1 MMQHTIPIFQSFIF
15 LYFSFVFSLLFY
27 SDTTDFVLIQRV
39 SFACFETV
47 TEWRATETQAAAWNR
62 TGGLLCYFISL
73 ALFSLSPQVAG
84 VKHSKGVKI

>member
-1 MMQHTIPIFQSFIF
+1 MQHSIPIFQSCIF
-15 LYFSFVFSLLFY
+15 LYFSFVLSLLSY

-47 TEWRATETQAAAWNR
+47 TEWRATEAQAAAWNR
-62 TGGLLCYFISL
+62 TRGLLCCFISL
-73 ALFSLSPQVAG
+73 ALSPQVAG